1 MESTVIYDIS
11 SYFSLA
17 HAPETVMPPAE
28 KTHEEIV
35 CPENT
40 DINLQMLVWPKL
52 NEQQ

>member
-17 HAPETVMPPAE
+17 HAPQTVMPPAE
-28 KTHEEIV
+28 KAREEIV
-35 CPENT
+35 CAEQT
-40 DINLQMLVWPKL
+40 DINLEMPVWPEL